1 MSTLSSNNAFFKG
14 YLIAI
19 EGLDGSGKTTIAKR
33 LVDLLTARGYKAI
46 YTYEPY
52 SDEFIEI
59 LNSIGRKMG
68 ALFEALIMAADRYY
82 HLKEVIEP
90 AVNAGMIVVT
100 DRYYYS
106 SLAYQGAKGAD
117 LAWIREL
124 NKFAIVPSVAIYLD
138 IDPEAGLKRKAG
150 RPSRVEYLQ
159 ENLRILEKARQ
170 IYMDMVES
178 GELLYVDASSS
189 IDEVLRKCV
198 RLLCVKLGVLCAKT

>member
-1 MSTLSSNNAFFKG
+1 MSSDDVSPKG

-33 LVDLLTARGYKAI
+33 LVELLTARGYRAI
-46 YTYEPY
+46 YTCEPY
-52 SDEFIEI
+52 SDAFIGI

-90 AVNAGMIVVT
+90 AVNAGVIVVT

-117 LAWIREL
+117 LAWVREL
-124 NKFAIVPSVAIYLD
+124 NKFAINPNIAIYLD
-138 IDPEAGLKRKAG
+138 IDPETGLKRKAG
-150 RPSRVEYLQ
+150 KPSRVEYLQ
-159 ENLRILEKARQ
+159 ENLRILERARQ
-170 IYMDMVES
+170 IYISMVES

-189 IDEVLRKCV
+189 IDEVLKKCIK
-198 RLLCVKLGVLCAKT
+198 LLCVKLGILCIGT

>member
-1 MSTLSSNNAFFKG
+1 MLSNNVFFKG

-19 EGLDGSGKTTIAKR
+19 EGLDGSGKTTIAKH
-33 LVDLLTARGYKAI
+33 LVNLLSASGYKAI

-52 SDEFIEI
+52 SDKFIEI

-68 ALFEALIMAADRYY
+68 ALFEALVMAADRYY

-90 AVNAGMIVVT
+90 AVSAGVIVVT

-117 LAWIREL
+117 IAWIREL
-124 NKFAIVPSVAIYLD
+124 NKFAITPSVAIYLD
-138 IDPEAGLKRKAG
+138 IDPEVGLKRKAG
-150 RPSRVEYLQ
+150 KPSRVEYLQ
-159 ENLRILEKARQ
+159 ENLTILEKARQ
-170 IYMDMVES
+170 IYMNMVES

-189 IDEVLRKCV
+189 IDDVLNKCA
-198 RLLCVKLGVLCAKT
+198 RLLCIKLGILCTRT